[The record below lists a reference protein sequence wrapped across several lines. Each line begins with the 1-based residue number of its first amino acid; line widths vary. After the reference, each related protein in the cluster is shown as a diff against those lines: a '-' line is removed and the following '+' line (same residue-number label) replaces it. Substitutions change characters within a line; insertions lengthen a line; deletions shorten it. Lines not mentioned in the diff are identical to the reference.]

1 MARLAI
7 YQPDARAGAR
17 LMAAL
22 GSVHEL
28 LPCASWEELTE
39 ALQAATVE
47 GCLLDADHPSLE
59 EAIPRIHSL
68 RARYPDFALI
78 GFTERDMA
86 VQYFGLGA
94 SGMEGFVAA
103 TAGGMTT
110 RNAVDEA
117 LAIRRGRVVMRELA
131 QHVRSPAPAAV
142 GWAVSHASVPA
153 TVEKLARALGTS
165 LRALREGLRAKLLP
179 TPLALMLWGR
189 LVAAAA
195 RLQLDGR
202 GVEETAS
209 ALGYASGP
217 SLARATRTHLGATPV
232 ELASRGPEHVLESFV
247 AHVTGT
253 PIRVS
258 LGPDKPDTAEP

>member
-1 MARLAI
+1 MGDLWHLSDCGGGTRILGEDGGGGRGHRTIEDTLAGDRPGRTSSCIPVSDKSTSEVRVARLAI

-153 TVEKLARALGTS
+153 TVEELARALGTS
-165 LRALREGLRAKLLP
+165 LRALREGLR
-179 TPLALMLWGR
+179 
-189 LVAAAA
+189 
-195 RLQLDGR
+195 
-202 GVEETAS
+202 
-209 ALGYASGP
+209 
-217 SLARATRTHLGATPV
+217 
-232 ELASRGPEHVLESFV
+232 
-247 AHVTGT
+247 
-253 PIRVS
+253 VS